1 MTEIKEVRPRADY
14 QLEVQLSNGGSVTL
28 NLKPKLQTI
37 RFGLLRDE
45 AFFRRAETDG
55 TVIRW
60 GNKVELSSSEVFE
73 LIKK

>member
-14 QLEVQLSNGGSVTL
+14 QLEVLLSNGGSVTL

-45 AFFRRAETDG
+45 AFFRRAQTDG

-60 GNKVELSSSEVFE
+60 GNKVELSAGEVFE